1 MNRDG
6 DDEFDQFV
14 LGSAGRLRRAAR
26 GITLDDG
33 RADDL
38 VQHALEKT
46 YLSWGR
52 VRDDPYSYARRT
64 MVNASIDW
72 WRRIGRHERLVQAA
86 PEPVRRAGR
95 DPADAAED
103 RAVLHQALALLTRKE
118 RAVVVLRFYDDLT
131 EEQTARE
138 LGVAVGTVK
147 STCHRALRK
156 LRDGVGQQREMEG
169 TA

>member
-1 MNRDG
+1 MNRD
-6 DDEFDQFV
+6 DDEFDEFV
-14 LGSAGRLRRAAR
+14 LGSVDRLRRAAR

-52 VRDDPYSYARRT
+52 VREDPYAYARRT

-86 PEPVRRAGR
+86 PEPERRAGR
-95 DPADAAED
+95 DPADAAGD

-138 LGVAVGTVK
+138 LGVALGTVK

-156 LRDGVGQQREMEG
+156 IRDGVAQQREMEG